1 MKTNKQ
7 TAREGR
13 ARDLESSPTRVP
25 VPPRVLGGLI
35 VLALVLLVFFLHAA
49 PGVIAIAVGG
59 TVLALILSLPVRWL
73 SRLMPRGLA
82 ILVTVV
88 LLLGFIALALVLLVP
103 VLIEQ
108 LGALVSSIPSIA
120 SSLDREFRE
129 LLRSLEEGNMLPIAR
144 EEVVSNITQD
154 LFGRAQALAQ
164 NVLFRITGF
173 VSSLFNL
180 AVLLFGIVFV
190 AIYLLVDVRRIKA
203 AYLRATPARYRRDA
217 GDLWAAF
224 DVSLSRYLGGL
235 ALVIVA
241 QGMLSGLALWF
252 LGVPYPLL
260 LGAWVSAT
268 AIIPFLGAWLGAIP
282 ALVLALL
289 ESPTTVVLTALA
301 FLVVQQ
307 FESNVL
313 SPRVYGQAVRVHP
326 ILVIL
331 AVVGG
336 GQIAGL
342 AGAVLAVPMLAVSR
356 VLLDFLR
363 PRLYVRR

>member
-1 MKTNKQ
+1 
-7 TAREGR
+7 
-13 ARDLESSPTRVP
+13 
-25 VPPRVLGGLI
+25 LI

-82 ILVTVV
+82 ILVTVL

-108 LGALVSSIPSIA
+108 LGALVSSIPGIA